1 MLYFK
6 LYFEKQSNT
15 IFTEEDMEKVL
26 KSLTEDVESD
36 NPFKIWLDDAYEPS
50 EVYDLIFKEGN
61 DIILKQKYEEF
72 VNQEVVKRVKEQ
84 FDEEYIGTDFY
95 YNESSKRVYF
105 NE

>member
-6 LYFEKQSNT
+6 IYIEKESHT

-26 KSLTEDVESD
+26 NTMTEDAKESQ
-36 NPFKIWLDDAYEPS
+36 PFKLWLDDAYEPS

-61 DIILKQKYEEF
+61 DIILKQEYDKF
-72 VNQEVVKRVKEQ
+72 IDSQVIKQMKEQ

-95 YNESSKRVYF
+95 YNKDSKRVYF